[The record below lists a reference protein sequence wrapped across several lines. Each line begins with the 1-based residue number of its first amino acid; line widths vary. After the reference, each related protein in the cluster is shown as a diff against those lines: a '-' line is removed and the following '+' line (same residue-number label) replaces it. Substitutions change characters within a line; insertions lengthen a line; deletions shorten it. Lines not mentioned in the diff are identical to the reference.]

1 MEAQSAE
8 RHELARLRPVL
19 MTAIIAILALLP
31 LALALALALALGAGA
46 QIQAPLA
53 IAVISGLLAEI
64 ALVLLVMPVL
74 YAWLERLVQKGP
86 VPMQH

>member
-1 MEAQSAE
+1 
-8 RHELARLRPVL
+8 

-31 LALALALALALGAGA
+31 LALALGAGA